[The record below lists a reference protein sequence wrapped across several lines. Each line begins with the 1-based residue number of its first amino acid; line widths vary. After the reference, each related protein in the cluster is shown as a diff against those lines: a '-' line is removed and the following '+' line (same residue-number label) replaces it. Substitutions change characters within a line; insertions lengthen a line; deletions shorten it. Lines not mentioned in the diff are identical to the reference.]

1 MKKNALIAVVLLA
14 TLFSG
19 CIGTDVIDDLGNV
32 DPRLELIGTN
42 VRPLDT
48 ILVGGDLQ
56 YSSRFIDA
64 TNTVVSVGITWESSD
79 PSIATVSADGLAQGV
94 KGGVTVITGS
104 YQGLI
109 QQRVLIVEAIER
121 IETAASAGL
130 VNGSSIQVAAT
141 YFDAQNNPATANFT
155 WTSADPSI
163 VSVDAAGLVT
173 GLAVG
178 QTTIMASFNGINSR
192 LIWISVVN
200 NAADFATIE
209 PSVNSKIIQMGE
221 PVNFSAQGFRADM
234 GLQNNLN
241 FTWQS
246 TPTSVLQVSNDGTG
260 TPVQPGYAEVVASAN
275 GIQSPPLS
283 VIVVPPAITSRTGS
297 FTGIN
302 NYDVSGDVTLE
313 RDSDGRLVLKFASNF
328 QTDNGPGLYIYLSNS
343 TTGGQ
348 SIVKLPQISGE
359 FDVVLPENI
368 GIKDFNYVLVWC
380 EPFGATFGHA
390 LLN

>member
-192 LIWISVVN
+192 SIWISVLTMRPILRPLN
-200 NAADFATIE
+200 
-209 PSVNSKIIQMGE
+209 
-221 PVNFSAQGFRADM
+221 PV
-234 GLQNNLN
+234 
-241 FTWQS
+241 S
-246 TPTSVLQVSNDGTG
+246 TP
-260 TPVQPGYAEVVASAN
+260 
-275 GIQSPPLS
+275 
-283 VIVVPPAITSRTGS
+283 
-297 FTGIN
+297 
-302 NYDVSGDVTLE
+302 
-313 RDSDGRLVLKFASNF
+313 
-328 QTDNGPGLYIYLSNS
+328 
-343 TTGGQ
+343 
-348 SIVKLPQISGE
+348 KL
-359 FDVVLPENI
+359 FRWENQ
-368 GIKDFNYVLVWC
+368 
-380 EPFGATFGHA
+380 
-390 LLN
+390 